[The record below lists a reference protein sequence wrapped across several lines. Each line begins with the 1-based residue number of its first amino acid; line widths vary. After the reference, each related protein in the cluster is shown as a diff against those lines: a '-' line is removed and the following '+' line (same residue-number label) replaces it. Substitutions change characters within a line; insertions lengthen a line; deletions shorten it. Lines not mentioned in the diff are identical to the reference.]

1 MLLFDLGVKCC
12 AVGTR
17 CQGACFCSGACL
29 HSDPTVIFR
38 RCWCLDAL
46 YGEKGGGSGAVGI
59 GFAPSGCSL
68 WLEA

>member
-38 RCWCLDAL
+38 RCWCLGIDLGDELLAENTDL
-46 YGEKGGGSGAVGI
+46 AVTRDKTDQEI
-59 GFAPSGCSL
+59 A
-68 WLEA
+68 